1 MLVLYETLYAI
12 LCHLYICNVKN
23 IHWGML
29 HFAKNVSK
37 NSNLDDS
44 RISFPSRTNLK
55 LYTVTPRMVKKV
67 ITDLDSWKVS
77 GPELFILF
85 I

>member
-1 MLVLYETLYAI
+1 
-12 LCHLYICNVKN
+12 
-23 IHWGML
+23 ML

-44 RISFPSRTNLK
+44 RISFPSRTSLK
-55 LYTVTPRMVKKV
+55 LYTVTPRLVKKV
-67 ITDLDSWKVS
+67 ITDLHSWKAS

-85 I
+85 IYLIRYFQSIKRIGLYSRGGSK

>member
-1 MLVLYETLYAI
+1 
-12 LCHLYICNVKN
+12 
-23 IHWGML
+23 ML

-55 LYTVTPRMVKKV
+55 LYTVTPRLVKKV
-67 ITDLDSWKVS
+67 IADLDSWKAS